1 MSRIEIDNVED
12 VIEKTVN
19 RFGTISG
26 LSRYTGCRAKVVI
39 LEDQEK
45 TAWDIANENAQKEE

>member
-1 MSRIEIDNVED
+1 MRGITMSRIEIDNVED

-26 LSRYTGCRAKVVI
+26 LARYVGCRAKVVI
-39 LEDQEK
+39 LQDPEDK
-45 TAWDIANENAQKEE
+45 A

>member
-1 MSRIEIDNVED
+1 MLIRGERHMSRIEIDNVED

-39 LEDQEK
+39 LEDQEE
-45 TAWDIANENAQKEE
+45 TA

>member
-26 LSRYTGCRAKVVI
+26 LSRYIGCRTKVVI
-39 LEDQEK
+39 LQQDQEE
-45 TAWDIANENAQKEE
+45 TA